1 MSVSPDPAELSVPRD
16 PGSYGRARIMGPAFW
31 AMIIFGFVCI
41 AAGYALAG
49 FGPKLFPLKA
59 PSSSAV
65 DAPLPKA
72 EDLFPDRPAEQ
83 SVATPDVSA
92 GASAEVARLAQR
104 LETLEGQQARA
115 AQAAAG
121 ALAAAALMEAAQTSR
136 PFPEELAALAAV
148 APPSADLRSL
158 KSYAEQG
165 APSRA
170 ALAASFPD
178 YAARAAAAA
187 RAPDDDAGLLARI
200 GHALSRVVT
209 VRRVGDVPGVG
220 VDATLAKAEIQVE
233 EGDIVTALATLDR
246 LSPAGRAALAP
257 WRARA
262 ERRADIDR
270 RIAQV
275 RALAL
280 EDMAGLARSGARSG
294 E

>member
-1 MSVSPDPAELSVPRD
+1 MSVSPDPAELSAPRD
-16 PGSYGRARIMGPAFW
+16 PGSYGRARVMGPAFW
-31 AMIIFGFVCI
+31 AMIVFGLLCI
-41 AAGYALAG
+41 VAGYVLAS
-49 FGPKLFPLKA
+49 FGPRLFPAK
-59 PSSSAV
+59 P
-65 DAPLPKA
+65 
-72 EDLFPDRPAEQ
+72 RPAAEAVGFSSPAPAQ
-83 SVATPDVSA
+83 PAAAVLTPADPEPALDAGTPSA
-92 GASAEVARLAQR
+92 DVARLAQR

-136 PFPEELAALAAV
+136 PFPGELAALAAV

-158 KSYAEQG
+158 RSYADQG

-187 RAPDDDAGLLARI
+187 RSPQEDAGLLARI
-200 GHALSRVVT
+200 GHALSRIVT
-209 VRRVGDVPGVG
+209 IRRVGDVPGTG
-220 VDATLAKAEIQVE
+220 VDAVLAKAELQVE
-233 EGDIVTALATLDR
+233 EGDIVAALNTLDG
-246 LSPAGRAALAP
+246 LPSAGKTALAP
-257 WRARA
+257 WRVRA

-280 EDMAGLARSGARSG
+280 EDLAGLARSGG
-294 E
+294 

>member
-1 MSVSPDPAELSVPRD
+1 
-16 PGSYGRARIMGPAFW
+16 
-31 AMIIFGFVCI
+31 
-41 AAGYALAG
+41 
-49 FGPKLFPLKA
+49 
-59 PSSSAV
+59 
-65 DAPLPKA
+65 
-72 EDLFPDRPAEQ
+72 
-83 SVATPDVSA
+83 
-92 GASAEVARLAQR
+92 
-104 LETLEGQQARA
+104 RA

-136 PFPEELAALAAV
+136 PFSDELAALTAV

-170 ALAASFPD
+170 ALAAGFPD

-187 RAPDDDAGLLARI
+187 RSPQEDAGLLVRI

-209 VRRVGDVPGVG
+209 VRRVGDVPGTG

-233 EGDIVTALATLDR
+233 EGDIVAALATLDR
-246 LSPAGRAALAP
+246 LPAAGKTALAP

-275 RALAL
+275 RTLAL
-280 EDMAGLARSGARSG
+280 EDLAGLARSGG
-294 E
+294 

>member
-1 MSVSPDPAELSVPRD
+1 MSVSPDPAELSAPRD

-31 AMIIFGFVCI
+31 AMVIFGFICI

-49 FGPKLFPLKA
+49 FGPRLFPAKPRPAAEAVGLSSAAIPQLAAPVAAPARPEPALAPDA
-59 PSSSAV
+59 PSA
-65 DAPLPKA
+65 D
-72 EDLFPDRPAEQ
+72 
-83 SVATPDVSA
+83 
-92 GASAEVARLAQR
+92 VARLTQR
-104 LETLEGQQARA
+104 LDDLEGQQARA
-115 AQAAAG
+115 AQATAG

-136 PFPEELAALAAV
+136 PFSEELAALSAV

-158 KSYAEQG
+158 KSYAELG

-187 RAPDDDAGLLARI
+187 RSPEEDAGLLARI

-209 VRRVGDVPGVG
+209 IRRVGDVPGTG
-220 VDATLAKAEIQVE
+220 VDAVLAKAEGQVE
-233 EGDIVTALATLDR
+233 EGDIVSALTTLDG
-246 LSPAGRAALAP
+246 LPPAGKAALAP

-270 RIAQV
+270 RVAQV

-280 EDMAGLARSGARSG
+280 EDLAGLARSGG
-294 E
+294 

>member
-1 MSVSPDPAELSVPRD
+1 MSVSPDPAELSAPRD
-16 PGSYGRARIMGPAFW
+16 PGSYGRARVMGPAFW
-31 AMIIFGFVCI
+31 AMIVFGLLCI
-41 AAGYALAG
+41 VAGYVLAS
-49 FGPKLFPLKA
+49 FGPRLFPAK
-59 PSSSAV
+59 P
-65 DAPLPKA
+65 
-72 EDLFPDRPAEQ
+72 RPAAEAVGFSSPAPAQ
-83 SVATPDVSA
+83 PAAAVLTPADPDPALDAGTPSA
-92 GASAEVARLAQR
+92 DVARLAQR

-136 PFPEELAALAAV
+136 PFPGELAALAAV

-158 KSYAEQG
+158 RSYADQG

-187 RAPDDDAGLLARI
+187 RSPQEDAGLLARI
-200 GHALSRVVT
+200 GHALSRIVT
-209 VRRVGDVPGVG
+209 IRRVGDVPGTG
-220 VDATLAKAEIQVE
+220 VDAVLAKAELQVE
-233 EGDIVTALATLDR
+233 EGDIVAALNTLDG
-246 LSPAGRAALAP
+246 LPSAGKTALAP
-257 WRARA
+257 WRVRA

-280 EDMAGLARSGARSG
+280 EDLAGLARSGG
-294 E
+294 

>member
-1 MSVSPDPAELSVPRD
+1 MSVSPDPAELSAPRD

-49 FGPKLFPLKA
+49 FGPRLFPAKPQPAALDVPPAKA
-59 PSSSAV
+59 
-65 DAPLPKA
+65 D
-72 EDLFPDRPAEQ
+72 DLFPEPRPETSA
-83 SVATPDVSA
+83 ATPDVSA
-92 GASAEVARLAQR
+92 GATAEVARLTQR
-104 LETLEGQQARA
+104 LETLEGQQTLA

-187 RAPDDDAGLLARI
+187 RAPEDGAGLLARI

-209 VRRVGDVPGVG
+209 VRRVGDVPGAG
-220 VDATLAKAEIQVE
+220 VDAILAKAEIQVE
-233 EGDIVTALATLDR
+233 EGDIVAALATLDN
-246 LSPAGRAALAP
+246 LSPSGRAALAP
-257 WRARA
+257 WRLRA

-280 EDMAGLARSGARSG
+280 EDMAGLARRGARSG

>member
-1 MSVSPDPAELSVPRD
+1 MSVSPDPAELSAPRD
-16 PGSYGRARIMGPAFW
+16 PGSYGRARVMGPAFW
-31 AMIIFGFVCI
+31 AMIVFGLLCI
-41 AAGYALAG
+41 VAGYVLAS
-49 FGPKLFPLKA
+49 FGPRLFPAK
-59 PSSSAV
+59 P
-65 DAPLPKA
+65 
-72 EDLFPDRPAEQ
+72 RPAAETVGFSSPAPAQ
-83 SVATPDVSA
+83 PAAAVLTPAAPEPALDAGTPSA
-92 GASAEVARLAQR
+92 DVARLAQR

-136 PFPEELAALAAV
+136 PFPGELAALAAV

-158 KSYAEQG
+158 RSYADQG

-187 RAPDDDAGLLARI
+187 RSPQEDAGLLARI
-200 GHALSRVVT
+200 GHALSRIVT
-209 VRRVGDVPGVG
+209 IRRVGDVPGTG
-220 VDATLAKAEIQVE
+220 VDAVLAKAELQVE
-233 EGDIVTALATLDR
+233 EGDIVAALNTLDG
-246 LSPAGRAALAP
+246 LPSAGKTALAP
-257 WRARA
+257 WRVRA

-280 EDMAGLARSGARSG
+280 EDLAGLARSGG
-294 E
+294 

>member
-1 MSVSPDPAELSVPRD
+1 MSVSPDPAELSAPRD
-16 PGSYGRARIMGPAFW
+16 PGSYGRARVMGPAFW
-31 AMIIFGFVCI
+31 AMIVFGLLCI
-41 AAGYALAG
+41 VAGYVLAS
-49 FGPKLFPLKA
+49 FGPRLFPAK
-59 PSSSAV
+59 P
-65 DAPLPKA
+65 
-72 EDLFPDRPAEQ
+72 RPAAEAVGF
-83 SVATPDVSA
+83 SSPTPAQPAAAVLTPADPEPALDAGTPSA
-92 GASAEVARLAQR
+92 DVARLAQR

-136 PFPEELAALAAV
+136 PFPGELAALAAV

-158 KSYAEQG
+158 RSYADQG

-187 RAPDDDAGLLARI
+187 RSPQEDAGLLARI
-200 GHALSRVVT
+200 GHALSRIVT
-209 VRRVGDVPGVG
+209 IRRVGDVPGTG
-220 VDATLAKAEIQVE
+220 VDAVLAKAELQVE
-233 EGDIVTALATLDR
+233 EGDIVAALNTLDG
-246 LSPAGRAALAP
+246 LPSAGKTALAP
-257 WRARA
+257 WRVRA

-280 EDMAGLARSGARSG
+280 EDLAGLARSGG
-294 E
+294 